1 MWWPIFIG
9 VQWRIGGGGGVC
21 VVWCVR
27 TPCAPPPP
35 DPPLHPYEN
44 WLVPPLDGR
53 RTTAHRTTAHR
64 TTAHRTT
71 AHRTTAHR
79 IIQFPGF
86 QPAVEIDSH
95 RGGNRFPPRWE
106 LFPPWW

>member
-1 MWWPIFIG
+1 MVAYFHRG
-9 VQWRIGGGGGVC
+9 AVADRGGGVGGG
-21 VVWCVR
+21 
-27 TPCAPPPP
+27 APPAAPPP

-53 RTTAHRTTAHR
+53 RTTAHRTTAHRTTAHRTTAHR

-95 RGGNRFPPRWE
+95 RGGNRFPPRW
-106 LFPPWW
+106 